1 MTCAYCLENRVL
13 RDEQVLVRAEHM
25 YLCAPRGQVVEGY
38 LAVVPY
44 RCVGCL
50 AHLPAGCFAEL
61 ARLLTAVQAFYAAAY
76 GVTRPTIYE
85 QGRAGGGATTDEAG
99 GFPLHAHLCCLP
111 LTIDLHAVLARERD
125 YLPRPVAGP
134 HELAAAVEGEPYL
147 YVEADDRR
155 CAYVAR
161 SAAARHE
168 LAQKRL
174 KPTIAALAG
183 FPERGC
189 WRSYPGDRE
198 LGDLIAQWRRVWPRS
213 AISMS

>member
-13 RDEQVLVRAEHM
+13 RDEQVLVRAEHVQ
-25 YLCAPRGQVVEGY
+25 LSAPRGQVVEGY

-76 GVTRPTIYE
+76 GVTRSTIYE

-168 LAQKRL
+168 LARESGSSPRSRRSQGSPSAGAGVATRA
-174 KPTIAALAG
+174 IA
-183 FPERGC
+183 
-189 WRSYPGDRE
+189 S
-198 LGDLIAQWRRVWPRS
+198 S
-213 AISMS
+213 AISSRNGGGYGRDRRYQ